1 MAPSKE
7 VAVVGSKEMVTI
19 DPDQVCDYFFPFFQP
34 QNLAKIAN

>member
-19 DPDQVCDYFFPFFQP
+19 DPDQVRDYFLFFVP
-34 QNLAKIAN
+34 VAKILQNR